1 MIELT
6 TEQFLIL
13 LGVSGAQLVT
23 IAGFGAGIFLRLGRM
38 GGRLDDQERRLRIL
52 EGKPA

>member
-6 TEQFLIL
+6 TDQFLIL
-13 LGVSGAQLVT
+13 LGVSGAQLAT
-23 IAGFGAGIFLRLGRM
+23 IAGFGASIFLRLGRV
-38 GGRLDDQERRLRIL
+38 GARLDDHGRRLRIL